1 MIRRRTSLSANI
13 ISFCQYLRTKDF
25 YVGLQTEKECLQI
38 LSLDPEMITSPQRF
52 KQTLQLS
59 ICKSKRDLDLFSHL
73 YDRYWKELEKAVD
86 SKTKDEDSPT
96 QQSKQKQAPSISQ
109 LKSWL
114 YNEQTTDE
122 FKTASYSALST
133 DTNQQTLNIDES
145 EMKEML
151 RYVNEFLSRLANK
164 RTRRFVDSRRKE
176 LINLR
181 RSIRKNML
189 SSDELLHLMHKEKK
203 KKLRIVL
210 LCDVSKS
217 VELYSMFFLKFMFTL
232 KSSNKHTEIFS
243 FSTDLQRLTEDLKMR
258 NISKSIQALSLK
270 LTNWAGGTK
279 IGECLDDF
287 ITSYS
292 HRFINKHTV
301 VFIVSDGWDTGDIS
315 LIEDS
320 MKLIQQR
327 SMKVVWLN
335 PLMASPDWKPEVA
348 GMKAALPYIDL
359 LLPFHNLD
367 SVKSLSS
374 ALSSV

>member
-1 MIRRRTSLSANI
+1 M
-13 ISFCQYLRTKDF
+13 
-25 YVGLQTEKECLQI
+25 
-38 LSLDPEMITSPQRF
+38 
-52 KQTLQLS
+52 
-59 ICKSKRDLDLFSHL
+59 
-73 YDRYWKELEKAVD
+73 
-86 SKTKDEDSPT
+86 
-96 QQSKQKQAPSISQ
+96 
-109 LKSWL
+109 

-122 FKTASYSALST
+122 FKTASYSALSS

>member
-122 FKTASYSALST
+122 FKTASYSALSS

>member
-13 ISFCQYLRTKDF
+13 VSFCQYLRTKEF

-52 KQTLQLS
+52 KQTLEVS
-59 ICKSKRDLDLFSHL
+59 ICKSKRDIDLFSHL

-86 SKTKDEDSPT
+86 SKTKDDDSPT

-109 LKSWL
+109 LRSWL

-122 FKTASYSALST
+122 FKTASYSSLSS

-151 RYVNEFLSRLANK
+151 RYVNEFLSRIANK

-203 KKLRIVL
+203 KKLRVVL

-243 FSTDLQRLTEDLKMR
+243 FSTDLQRLTEDLKMK
-258 NISKSIQALSLK
+258 NISKSLQALSLK

-279 IGECLDDF
+279 IGECLNEF

-301 VFIVSDGWDTGDIS
+301 VFIVSDGWDTGDIT
-315 LIEDS
+315 LIEES
-320 MKLIQQR
+320 MKHIQQR

-367 SVKSLSS
+367 SLKSLSS
-374 ALSSV
+374 VLSSV